1 MDEQGSSGASETRLP
16 NRHFSF
22 SLLAFNPISKQFIS
36 IDRRNKGG
44 LEGVSCPAFNYF
56 LIIVL
61 QNHADELQ
69 ELVLETIFE
78 KFISRKALNLILYG
92 LSIFYIF
99 SCRVVDD
106 FFVDIEKVEVVA
118 HHKHNPSAIGILL
131 RWIIGLAHVSQESK
145 VTTSI

>member
-1 MDEQGSSGASETRLP
+1 MESGGSGLRVFNLISTNISAYCVMDEQGSSGASETRLP

-78 KFISRKALNLILYG
+78 KFISRKALNLI
-92 LSIFYIF
+92 
-99 SCRVVDD
+99 
-106 FFVDIEKVEVVA
+106 
-118 HHKHNPSAIGILL
+118 
-131 RWIIGLAHVSQESK
+131 
-145 VTTSI
+145 